1 MVPEKQI
8 EEFVG
13 KLRQAA
19 GDNLESVI
27 LYGSAASPEYI
38 EGQSDINMLCVLRD
52 ATFPKLQ
59 RLSASLEWWDRKKQP
74 APLITTRRE
83 IESSADVFSI
93 EYFDMQ
99 QRHRVL
105 FGEDP
110 LSNMTIPMRLHRAQ
124 VEYELREKLI
134 LLRQHLLLA
143 DSKKDRL
150 WALLLD
156 SLPSFST
163 LFRHALIAFDGQC
176 SPSGR
181 EALSQIGT
189 LLRIDSSAFLEVLDV
204 RERRAEARQFNVEDL
219 TTRYL
224 AAVEQVTAAVDK
236 MLDSE
241 K

>member
-38 EGQSDINMLCVLRD
+38 EGQSDINMLCVLRET
-52 ATFPKLQ
+52 TFPKLQ
-59 RLSASLEWWDRKKQP
+59 KLSATLEWWDRKKQP
-74 APLITTRRE
+74 APLITTLRE
-83 IESSADVFSI
+83 IQSSADVFSI

-99 QRHRVL
+99 KRHRVL
-105 FGEDP
+105 FGDDP
-110 LSNMTIPMRLHRAQ
+110 LASLTIPMQFHRAQ

-143 DSKKDRL
+143 DSRKDRL

-189 LLRIDSSAFLEVLDV
+189 LLRVDSSAFLEVLDL
-204 RERRAEARQFNVEDL
+204 REHRVEAKQFNVEDL
-219 TTRYL
+219 VTRYL
-224 AAVEQVTAAVDK
+224 AAVEQVTAAVDR
-236 MLDSE
+236 MLDS
-241 K
+241 KK